1 MATIALRRRVAY
13 DCQIICR
20 CLCSNATKAEK
31 SNRMNT
37 KELVDKIIRVDHAGE
52 YGADRIYAG
61 QMAIL
66 GRDGS
71 TGELIQKMWDDEK
84 AHLRKM
90 KSLMIE
96 NRVRPTFLL
105 PFWNIAGFALGAGT
119 AMLGKEAAMA
129 CTIAVEE
136 VIGDHYDSQLRELL
150 SDDPETHKELL
161 EIIHKFRDEEM
172 EHHDIGKEQDGEKA
186 PFYSVM
192 KAVIQTGCRTAIW
205 LSERI

>member
-20 CLCSNATKAEK
+20 CLCSNATKTEK

-71 TGELIQKMWDDEK
+71 TGDLIQVESEFYFTI
-84 AHLRKM
+84 RK
-90 KSLMIE
+90 KRNVKL
-96 NRVRPTFLL
+96 
-105 PFWNIAGFALGAGT
+105 
-119 AMLGKEAAMA
+119 
-129 CTIAVEE
+129 
-136 VIGDHYDSQLRELL
+136 
-150 SDDPETHKELL
+150 
-161 EIIHKFRDEEM
+161 
-172 EHHDIGKEQDGEKA
+172 
-186 PFYSVM
+186 
-192 KAVIQTGCRTAIW
+192 
-205 LSERI
+205 